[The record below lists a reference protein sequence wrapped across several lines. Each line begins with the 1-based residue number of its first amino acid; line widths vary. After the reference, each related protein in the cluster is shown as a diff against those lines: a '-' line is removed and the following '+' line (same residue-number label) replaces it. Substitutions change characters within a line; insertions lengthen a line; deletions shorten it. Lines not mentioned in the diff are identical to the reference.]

1 MYYIIMKKVI
11 LLGGVLAAGKSTYA
25 QILKEKFNITT
36 ITKDR
41 LKEILGDNIYAENRA
56 QNKALSSAC
65 FDIFKYLIKQSTCN
79 LLFECNFKPHELVL
93 LNTLCN
99 ENGYKVLSIV
109 CDADNEILHKRFIK
123 RLGDNRHYV
132 HKSQDFTDI
141 NDFIPVLDELR
152 SAPYFGQIIRV
163 NCNDFTYQKDQALL
177 DGIEQFLND

>member
-41 LKEILGDNIYAENRA
+41 LKEILGDNIYAKNRA

-65 FDIFKYLIKQSTCN
+65 FDIFKYLIKQCTCN
-79 LLFECNFKPHELVL
+79 LLFECNFKPQELVL
-93 LNTLCN
+93 LKALCN

-109 CDADNEILHKRFIK
+109 CDADNEILHQRFIK

-177 DGIEQFLND
+177 DRIARFLND